1 MNQSYIL
8 SSFGCLHLHNDEI
21 INSYL
26 KKQKLYQETQCL
38 QLPYN
43 LEKMDPY
50 PQITHCL
57 QQLHS
62 NVNPELRVRK
72 CPYCNTYPPYTQSI
86 RECKCGTF
94 NKYKQKI
101 NRNFYISDSLR
112 PEDEQGFCSAGIIPY
127 FLDRDGTVF
136 ILLLEQFRTTNLGL
150 NFAGGRRES
159 YPDNNGILNP
169 ETSVQTAKCEFIEE
183 VSCLIN
189 DKDIQLLNE
198 IQESNL
204 TKVLW
209 TGKNK
214 MALFFLKVKFN
225 LTTLQHNQNIP
236 KNSEAQNF
244 YVMPI
249 DEMFKFP
256 NIYHGWAFEI
266 LKNLKYCFN
275 GDLIDFFD

>member
-8 SSFGCLHLHNDEI
+8 SSFGCLHLHNDET
-21 INSYL
+21 INLYI
-26 KKQKLYQETQCL
+26 KKHNLYQETQCPEF
-38 QLPYN
+38 PYN

-50 PQITHCL
+50 PQIT
-57 QQLHS
+57 QFSVQTHS
-62 NVNPELRVRK
+62 NVDPKLRIRK
-72 CPYCNTYPPYTQSI
+72 CPYCNSYPYTQSI
-86 RECKCGTF
+86 RECKCGVF

-101 NRNFYISDSLR
+101 NRYFYISNSLR
-112 PEDEQGFCSAGIIPY
+112 PEDEQGFCSSGIIPY
-127 FLDRDGTVF
+127 FIDRDGTVF
-136 ILLLEQFRTTNLGL
+136 ILLLEQFRKNSLGL

-159 YPDNNGILNP
+159 YPDNDGILKP

-183 VSCLIN
+183 VGCLISNN
-189 DKDIQLLNE
+189 DVQLLNE
-198 IQESNL
+198 IQQSNL
-204 TKVLW
+204 NKVLW

-214 MALFFLKVKFN
+214 MALFFVKVRFN

-244 YVMPI
+244 YVMPV

-275 GDLIDFFD
+275 GDLTDFFD